1 MYKTPK
7 LKNKFIPSD
16 WNEGN
21 TPHEFSDIKLLNIGT
36 YIRDIEEISSQLIN
50 KYRAQD
56 FKIKIFPGS
65 DISIFSLF
73 SLLSSNYD
81 KIYLLNEDYKQ
92 VAFFAK
98 ILFKEVH
105 FINDLDEDINKIPK
119 DAVLY
124 FSNPGNPSCKYYNS
138 VELSKKLPEDLVYV
152 IDLAYVDYYD
162 DFNYGDF
169 KSYQNIFFIK
179 TCSKFY
185 GLAAIRI
192 GMFFY
197 SSSIPDLDYSLGA
210 INAKWIGEA
219 QYNALK
225 LVVDFDDDL
234 LRSKL
239 KSSFLFLE
247 KYLIKNFG
255 TECNIFKAGNFFRLD
270 FYNLTKKQEFL
281 NLMDSKNISVRDL
294 GHIKTL
300 NKSVRINYRN
310 ELSKAL
316 HI

>member
-7 LKNKFIPSD
+7 LKENFIPSD

-21 TPHEFSDIKLLNIGT
+21 TPEEFSEIKLVNSGS

-81 KIYLLNEDYKQ
+81 KIYLFNEDYKQ

-138 VELSKKLPEDLVYV
+138 VELSKKLPDGENGKNV
-152 IDLAYVDYYD
+152 ITIEHV
-162 DFNYGDF
+162 
-169 KSYQNIFFIK
+169 
-179 TCSKFY
+179 
-185 GLAAIRI
+185 
-192 GMFFY
+192 
-197 SSSIPDLDYSLGA
+197 
-210 INAKWIGEA
+210 
-219 QYNALK
+219 
-225 LVVDFDDDL
+225 
-234 LRSKL
+234 
-239 KSSFLFLE
+239 
-247 KYLIKNFG
+247 
-255 TECNIFKAGNFFRLD
+255 
-270 FYNLTKKQEFL
+270 KQ
-281 NLMDSKNISVRDL
+281 
-294 GHIKTL
+294 TW
-300 NKSVRINYRN
+300 
-310 ELSKAL
+310 A
-316 HI
+316 